1 MKITQYQLTVFI
13 DKEMMAILEKSEN
26 IELKLVIL
34 TFSTELSVELIKLN
48 DYYLNSRKI
57 ETHD

>member
-26 IELKLVIL
+26 IELKSVIL